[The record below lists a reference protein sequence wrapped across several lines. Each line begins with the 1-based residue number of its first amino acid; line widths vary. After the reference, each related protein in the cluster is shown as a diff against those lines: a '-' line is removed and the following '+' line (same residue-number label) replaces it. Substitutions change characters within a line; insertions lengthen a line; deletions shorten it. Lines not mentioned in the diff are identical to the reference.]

1 MRECVKPK
9 IYERMCIEEGK
20 KSFYERMCTVE
31 NVFLGKGEGRQYFN
45 HVSCLKKNKNFFTR
59 NRIKARFSTLILT
72 SRGKRGKHKK
82 RLVSNCTYCNT
93 YCTYLPEF
101 VSNCTYCKTYST
113 YLPILYI
120 L

>member
-1 MRECVKPK
+1 MIVITGAAGFIGSCLLSKL
-9 IYERMCIEEGK
+9 
-20 KSFYERMCTVE
+20 
-31 NVFLGKGEGRQYFN
+31 NGEGITDILLVDDF
-45 HVSCLKKNKNFFTR
+45 SFEEKNKNFFTR